1 MAKKKLLNK
10 VSNIVLMLVG
20 VIALIG
26 VGGLFVDGAF
36 LNVVILNWLPL
47 IVHQVVG
54 WIIVV
59 GALFSGIVSFM
70 K

>member
-1 MAKKKLLNK
+1 MTKKKLLNK